1 MQSNSGVED
10 PANCSSPRGSQRERC
25 FHTPGELD
33 KSIQICTLWLM
44 WSIRSGHR
52 WLFQSVGKTHAH
64 LEWKGSQENCM
75 AVQKVKCSP
84 RNWAWHRL
92 HKIDDK
98 MHHRLHSDRKALGVP
113 LRDMGSWLTKGDR
126 KCVPRADSQADL
138 GLRTWAS
145 FRCEQSSGWGQR
157 AMSRGSTM
165 KTEHQQ
171 EEEAGIQGILLRHS
185 QEGGFQRWWIHPEV

>member
-1 MQSNSGVED
+1 MLPPLHFWYNVHTDTEAFSFLRGYIKIFFLKRVTGSNRFERHIYNICEEKRMQLNSGVED
-10 PANCSSPRGSQRERC
+10 PANCSCPRGSQRERC
-25 FHTPGELD
+25 FHTPGELY

-92 HKIDDK
+92 HEIDDK
-98 MHHRLHSDRKALGVP
+98 MHHRLHSDRQALGVP
-113 LRDMGSWLTKGDR
+113 LRDMGSWLTKGNR
-126 KCVPRADSQADL
+126 KCVVCS
-138 GLRTWAS
+138 
-145 FRCEQSSGWGQR
+145 
-157 AMSRGSTM
+157 
-165 KTEHQQ
+165 
-171 EEEAGIQGILLRHS
+171 
-185 QEGGFQRWWIHPEV
+185 